1 MPIFITR
8 DFSRLTL
15 GQKITAVAALI
26 VAFVLAAVLGL
37 VMLYI
42 AAVVIALGFI
52 AAVGYSIYRRFFAP
66 KPQVREGMTI
76 YRTREG
82 VIIDVERS
90 EDDEEKR

>member
-15 GQKITAVAALI
+15 GQKITAIAALI
-26 VAFVLAAVLGL
+26 AAFVLAAVLGL

-82 VIIDVERS
+82 IIIDVEQ
-90 EDDEEKR
+90 EDEEEKR